1 MFLIDRFLL
10 KKHVYRPWRVR
21 VLVYSFVFVFTSLLL
36 RHQAQEMQV
45 RKQFH
50 ETLKIQSRQYKILQK
65 QKLSQ
70 TPRENHR
77 DIIRQFKED
86 RIRKMADLASQYDE
100 SVSELMRK
108 QKACCCFY
116 VLLGVQFCILPLHY
130 GCYLS

>member
-1 MFLIDRFLL
+1 MAHLCLY
-10 KKHVYRPWRVR
+10 V
-21 VLVYSFVFVFTSLLL
+21 TSLLL

-77 DIIRQFKED
+77 EIIRQFKED

-108 QKACCCFY
+108 QK
-116 VLLGVQFCILPLHY
+116 VLFLLSFGSIILHSPLI
-130 GCYLS
+130 L

>member
-1 MFLIDRFLL
+1 
-10 KKHVYRPWRVR
+10 
-21 VLVYSFVFVFTSLLL
+21 
-36 RHQAQEMQV
+36 MQV

-70 TPRENHR
+70 SPRESHR

-100 SVSELMRK
+100 SVSELLRK
-108 QKACCCFY
+108 QKVCFY
-116 VLLGVQFCILPLHY
+116 FLYSVMFPVRKLFA
-130 GCYLS
+130 